1 MRNSKAQGSNNST
14 QKPPSDHIEL
24 PFILVSTAKDTVVF
38 KTIETTKDS
47 VFLDFSAPFQIHDD
61 TEVLKQLNLHKASQS
76 KLESLIPPELIQF
89 LPEQNNSGKASDIA
103 NKPNDAK
110 TS

>member
-1 MRNSKAQGSNNST
+1 MNST
-14 QKPPSDHIEL
+14 GKLSDTRIEL

-38 KTIETTKDS
+38 KTIDTTKDS

-61 TEVLKQLNLHKASQS
+61 TEVLKQLNLHKAPRK

-89 LPEQNNSGKASDIA
+89 LPEQNKDSNKSGNA
-103 NKPNDAK
+103 ND
-110 TS
+110 